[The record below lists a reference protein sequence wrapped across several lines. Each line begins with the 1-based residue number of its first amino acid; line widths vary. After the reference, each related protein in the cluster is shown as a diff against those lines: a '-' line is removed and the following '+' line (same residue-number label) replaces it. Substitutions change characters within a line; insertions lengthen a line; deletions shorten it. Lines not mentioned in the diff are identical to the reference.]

1 MAVGPLPAR
10 SVPPYPVVTDRWP
23 DEGVLRMRK
32 PMNRALEGLAP
43 SGIRRIN
50 ALAAAHPGCIA
61 LALGEPDFDTP
72 EPICTAAHA
81 ALDAHQTH
89 YPPNNGTASLRAA
102 LASYM
107 AGAAGGDARLVY
119 APDGIVV
126 TCGATEALHAALA
139 ALLEPGDEVVIPT
152 PAFGLYDSI
161 VRMHGAV
168 PRLLDTAPHAFQ
180 IDEAALAAAVGPA
193 TKALVLCSPNNPTGC
208 ILSAASLDAVAR
220 VAARHGIYVI
230 CDDVYNRLVYGVVHG
245 GAAGAAPAGTGA
257 AGTGAGVEGAGP
269 AEASGDGERARF
281 AEGTGAGA
289 ADAGGDEAPGSKA
302 CSRVVEISGSGVCSR
317 VAGRAQAPAF
327 ERAAEQAQAPA
338 FERFAAR
345 HCELRDQIVVVDSF
359 SKPWAMTGW
368 RVGWVAA
375 AAPVAAQI
383 AKAHQFMVSS
393 VPAFIM
399 PAAEAALACDPEPMR
414 TVFQARRAR
423 VLQALKDME
432 LPVVEPGGA
441 FYAFPSIAGTGL
453 GSEEFCERAIAE
465 AGVALVPGTCF
476 SAEGFV
482 RLSFCVADADLDEGL
497 RRLGVFVRGL
507 KRREG

>member
-1 MAVGPLPAR
+1 MAVGPLPVR
-10 SVPPYPVVTDRWP
+10 SVPPYPVGTDRWP

-72 EPICTAAHA
+72 EPICTAVHG
-81 ALDAHQTH
+81 ALDAHLTH

-119 APDGIVV
+119 APDEIVV

-161 VRMHGAV
+161 VRMRGAV

-230 CDDVYNRLVYGVVHG
+230 CDDVYNRLVYGAVHG
-245 GAAGAAPAGTGA
+245 GAASAAAAGTGA
-257 AGTGAGVEGAGP
+257 A
-269 AEASGDGERARF
+269 D
-281 AEGTGAGA
+281 TGAGA
-289 ADAGGDEAPGSKA
+289 AGAGSVEVSGVGERAHPAEGTGEGAAGTGGAEVPGSGV
-302 CSRVVEISGSGVCSR
+302 CSCVVEISGSRACS
-317 VAGRAQAPAF
+317 
-327 ERAAEQAQAPA
+327 RAAEPVQAPA

-423 VLQALKDME
+423 VLQALEDMG

-441 FYAFPSIAGTGL
+441 FYTFPSIAGTGL

-465 AGVALVPGTCF
+465 GGVALVPGTCF

-497 RRLGVFVRGL
+497 RRLGAFVRSL

>member
-1 MAVGPLPAR
+1 
-10 SVPPYPVVTDRWP
+10 
-23 DEGVLRMRK
+23 MRK

-72 EPICTAAHA
+72 EPICAAAHG
-81 ALDAHQTH
+81 ALDAHLTH

-119 APDGIVV
+119 APDEVVV

-161 VRMHGAV
+161 VRMRGAV

-220 VAARHGIYVI
+220 VAARHGIYVV
-230 CDDVYNRLVYGVVHG
+230 CDDVYNRLVYGAVHG
-245 GAAGAAPAGTGA
+245 GVAGVAAAGAGA
-257 AGTGAGVEGAGP
+257 ADTGAGVEGAGP
-269 AEASGDGERARF
+269 AEASGVGERAHP
-281 AEGTGAGA
+281 AAGTGAGA
-289 ADAGGDEAPGSKA
+289 AGAGGAEIPGSKA
-302 CSRVVEISGSGVCSR
+302 CSRAAEP
-317 VAGRAQAPAF
+317 AQVPAF
-327 ERAAEQAQAPA
+327 ERAVGRAQAPA

-345 HCELRDQIVVVDSF
+345 HGELRDQIVVVDSF

-423 VLQALKDME
+423 VLQALEDME

-497 RRLGVFVRGL
+497 RRLGAFVRSL

>member
-1 MAVGPLPAR
+1 MVAGPLPVR

-72 EPICTAAHA
+72 EPICTAAHG
-81 ALDAHQTH
+81 ALDAHLTH

-107 AGAAGGDARLVY
+107 VGAAGGDARLVY
-119 APDGIVV
+119 APDEVVV
-126 TCGATEALHAALA
+126 TCGATEALHAAIA
-139 ALLEPGDEVVIPT
+139 ALVEPGDEVVIPT

-161 VRMHGAV
+161 VRMRGAV

-180 IDEAALAAAVGPA
+180 IDEAALDAAVGPA

-230 CDDVYNRLVYGVVHG
+230 CDDVYNRLVYGAVHG
-245 GAAGAAPAGTGA
+245 GAASAATGA
-257 AGTGAGVEGAGP
+257 ADTGAGVAVAGSV
-269 AEASGDGERARF
+269 EASWAGERAHP
-281 AEGTGAGA
+281 AEDKGAGA
-289 ADAGGDEAPGSKA
+289 AGAGGAEVLG
-302 CSRVVEISGSGVCSR
+302 GGVCSC
-317 VAGRAQAPAF
+317 AAEPAQAPAF
-327 ERAAEQAQAPA
+327 ERAAGQARAPA

-345 HCELRDQIVVVDSF
+345 HSGLRDRIVVVDSF

-423 VLQALKDME
+423 VLQALEDMG

-465 AGVALVPGTCF
+465 AGVALVPGTFF

-497 RRLGVFVRGL
+497 RRLGAFVRSL
-507 KRREG
+507 K

>member
-1 MAVGPLPAR
+1 
-10 SVPPYPVVTDRWP
+10 
-23 DEGVLRMRK
+23 MRK

-61 LALGEPDFDTP
+61 LALGERDFDTP
-72 EPICTAAHA
+72 EPISTAAHA
-81 ALDAHQTH
+81 ALDAHLTH

-107 AGAAGGDARLVY
+107 AGVAGGDARLVY
-119 APDGIVV
+119 APDEIVV

-152 PAFGLYDSI
+152 PVFGLYDSI
-161 VRMHGAV
+161 VRMRGAV

-230 CDDVYNRLVYGVVHG
+230 CDDVYNRLVYGVAHG
-245 GAAGAAPAGTGA
+245 GAASAAAAGAGAADKGAGAAGAGSVEVSRAGERAHPAEGTGEGA
-257 AGTGAGVEGAGP
+257 AGTGGA
-269 AEASGDGERARF
+269 EV
-281 AEGTGAGA
+281 
-289 ADAGGDEAPGSKA
+289 PGSGV
-302 CSRVVEISGSGVCSR
+302 CSCVVEISGSRACS
-317 VAGRAQAPAF
+317 
-327 ERAAEQAQAPA
+327 RAAEPAQAPA

-423 VLQALKDME
+423 VLQALEDMG

-465 AGVALVPGTCF
+465 GGVALVPGTCF

-497 RRLGVFVRGL
+497 RRLGAFVRSL
-507 KRREG
+507 K

>member
-1 MAVGPLPAR
+1 MVVGLLPAR
-10 SVPPYPVVTDRWP
+10 SLPPYPVGTDRWP

-72 EPICTAAHA
+72 EPICAAAHG
-81 ALDAHQTH
+81 ALDAHLTH
-89 YPPNNGTASLRAA
+89 YPPNNGTAALRAA

-107 AGAAGGDARLVY
+107 VGAAGGDARLVY
-119 APDGIVV
+119 APDEVVV

-161 VRMHGAV
+161 VRMRGAV

-180 IDEAALAAAVGPA
+180 IDAAALDAAVGPA

-220 VAARHGIYVI
+220 VAACHGIYVI
-230 CDDVYNRLVYGVVHG
+230 CDDVYNRLVYGVAHG
-245 GAAGAAPAGTGA
+245 GAASVATAGTGA
-257 AGTGAGVEGAGP
+257 ADTGAGVAVAGP
-269 AEASGDGERARF
+269 AEASGAGERACP
-281 AEGTGAGA
+281 AEGKGTGAAG
-289 ADAGGDEAPGSKA
+289 AGGAEVPGSKA
-302 CSRVVEISGSGVCSR
+302 CSR
-317 VAGRAQAPAF
+317 
-327 ERAAEQAQAPA
+327 AAEPVQAPA

-345 HCELRDQIVVVDSF
+345 HCELRDRIVVVDSF

-423 VLQALKDME
+423 VLQALEDMG

-497 RRLGVFVRGL
+497 CRLGAFVRSL
-507 KRREG
+507 KRCEG

>member
-10 SVPPYPVVTDRWP
+10 SVPPYPVGTDRWP

-81 ALDAHQTH
+81 ALDAHLTH

-107 AGAAGGDARLVY
+107 AGVAGGDARLVY
-119 APDGIVV
+119 APDEIVV

-139 ALLEPGDEVVIPT
+139 ALLEPGDEVVIPI

-161 VRMHGAV
+161 VRMRGAL
-168 PRLLDTAPHAFQ
+168 PRLLDTAPHSFQ

-230 CDDVYNRLVYGVVHG
+230 CDDVYSRLVYGEAHG
-245 GAAGAAPAGTGA
+245 GAASAAAAGAGAADTGAGAAGAGSVEVSGAGERAHPAEGTGEGA
-257 AGTGAGVEGAGP
+257 AGTGGAEVP
-269 AEASGDGERARF
+269 
-281 AEGTGAGA
+281 
-289 ADAGGDEAPGSKA
+289 
-302 CSRVVEISGSGVCSR
+302 GSGVCSR
-317 VAGRAQAPAF
+317 
-327 ERAAEQAQAPA
+327 AAEPAQAPA

-423 VLQALKDME
+423 VLQALEDMG

-441 FYAFPSIAGTGL
+441 FYTFPSIAGTGL

-465 AGVALVPGTCF
+465 GGVALVPGTCF

-497 RRLGVFVRGL
+497 RRLGAFVRSL

>member
-1 MAVGPLPAR
+1 MAAGPLPAR
-10 SVPPYPVVTDRWP
+10 SVPPYPVGTDRWP

-72 EPICTAAHA
+72 EPICAAAHG
-81 ALDAHQTH
+81 ALDAHLTH

-119 APDGIVV
+119 APDEIVV

-161 VRMHGAV
+161 VRMLDTV
-168 PRLLDTAPHAFQ
+168 PRLLDTVPHAFQ

-208 ILSAASLDAVAR
+208 ILSTASLDAVAR

-230 CDDVYNRLVYGVVHG
+230 CDDVYNRLVYGAAHG
-245 GAAGAAPAGTGA
+245 GVASAAT
-257 AGTGAGVEGAGP
+257 AGTGAGVAVAGP
-269 AEASGDGERARF
+269 AEASEAGERARP
-281 AEGTGAGA
+281 AEGKGPGA
-289 ADAGGDEAPGSKA
+289 AGTGGAEVPEGGACSRAVEIPGSKA
-302 CSRVVEISGSGVCSR
+302 CSHAAEP
-317 VAGRAQAPAF
+317 AQAPAF
-327 ERAAEQAQAPA
+327 EHAAEPAQVSA

-345 HCELRDQIVVVDSF
+345 HCELRDRIVVVDSF

-423 VLQALKDME
+423 VLQALEDMG

-453 GSEEFCERAIAE
+453 GSEEFCERAITE

-497 RRLGVFVRGL
+497 RRLGAFVRSL

>member
-1 MAVGPLPAR
+1 
-10 SVPPYPVVTDRWP
+10 
-23 DEGVLRMRK
+23 MRK

-72 EPICTAAHA
+72 EPICAAAHA
-81 ALDAHQTH
+81 ALDAHLTH
-89 YPPNNGTASLRAA
+89 YPPNNGIASLRAA

-119 APDGIVV
+119 APDEIVV

-161 VRMHGAV
+161 VRMRGAV
-168 PRLLDTAPHAFQ
+168 PRLLDTAPHTFQ

-208 ILSAASLDAVAR
+208 ILSGASLDAVAR

-230 CDDVYNRLVYGVVHG
+230 CDDVYNRLVYGAVHG
-245 GAAGAAPAGTGA
+245 GAASAAAVGTGA
-257 AGTGAGVEGAGP
+257 ADTGVGVAVAGSI
-269 AEASGDGERARF
+269 EASEAGERARP
-281 AEGTGAGA
+281 AEGKGAGA
-289 ADAGGDEAPGSKA
+289 AGAGGAEVPGGGACSRAAEIPGSKA
-302 CSRVVEISGSGVCSR
+302 CSR
-317 VAGRAQAPAF
+317 
-327 ERAAEQAQAPA
+327 AAEPVQAPA
-338 FERFAAR
+338 FERFAACHR
-345 HCELRDQIVVVDSF
+345 ELRDQIVVVDSF

-368 RVGWVAA
+368 RVGWAAA

-393 VPAFIM
+393 VPTFIM
-399 PAAEAALACDPEPMR
+399 PAAETALACDPEPMR

-423 VLQALKDME
+423 VLQALEDMG
-432 LPVVEPGGA
+432 LSVVEPGGA

-497 RRLGVFVRGL
+497 HRLGAFVRSL